1 MALSDFLN
9 RYRTL
14 SFYSQ
19 YSPIKL
25 NESQKKICC
34 GKRKYYVQPKREVHV
49 PQICLVLHRKGI
61 HVDKN

>member
-25 NESQKKICC
+25 NESQKKYVVARENIMYNP
-34 GKRKYYVQPKREVHV
+34 KVRFMFPKYV
-49 PQICLVLHRKGI
+49 
-61 HVDKN
+61 